1 MMNDFF
7 EVFCPTPEQIEES
20 RKRYY
25 KIHCELAVKRSC
37 VTCKHCVHVRNY
49 PGFVTGEECECDI
62 GLECDTILGSVTNC
76 EKWEDGWD
84 ETGID
89 RR

>member
-1 MMNDFF
+1 MMMNDFR

-25 KIHCELAVKRSC
+25 KIHCELAVKRGC
-37 VTCKHCVHVRNY
+37 VTCKHCIHVRHY

-62 GLECDTILGSVTNC
+62 GLECDTVLGSVTNC
-76 EKWEDGWD
+76 EKWEDGW
-84 ETGID
+84 EE
-89 RR
+89 

>member
-1 MMNDFF
+1 MGNKFRDI
-7 EVFCPTPEQIEES
+7 FCPTPEQIEES

-25 KIHCELAVKRSC
+25 KIHCELAVKRGC
-37 VTCKHCVHVRNY
+37 VTCKHCVHARNY

-84 ETGID
+84 EI
-89 RR
+89 

>member
-1 MMNDFF
+1 MMVDFY
-7 EVFCPTPEQIEES
+7 EVFCPTPEQLQKQIAQY
-20 RKRYY
+20 KR
-25 KIHCELAVKRSC
+25 IHYDLAVDKGC
-37 VTCKHCVHVRNY
+37 VTCKHCIHVRNY

-84 ETGID
+84 ETAID